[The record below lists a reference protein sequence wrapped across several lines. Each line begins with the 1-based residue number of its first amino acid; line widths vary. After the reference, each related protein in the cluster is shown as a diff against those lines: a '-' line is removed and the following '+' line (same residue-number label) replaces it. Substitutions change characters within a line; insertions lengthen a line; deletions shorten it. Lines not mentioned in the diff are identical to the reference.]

1 MFRTLS
7 LALLLIGIVF
17 ITIGYTKMSFTCPPP
32 KIEYRY
38 IPRKIY
44 EEQIYDQNILGNFS
58 KMFVEGEP
66 QFRESESSLL
76 RN

>member
-1 MFRTLS
+1 MFRTLA
-7 LALLLIGIVF
+7 LALMLIGIVF

-44 EEQIYDQNILGNFS
+44 EEQIYDQNILGKFS
-58 KMFVEGEP
+58 SMFTDGEP
-66 QFRESESSLL
+66 MFRESESSLIKK
-76 RN
+76 